1 MVLLGGAAIT
11 LPKTA
16 TLHFHGSSAPS
27 WRLRRVLD
35 HLRYY
40 IWQQYVQFLT
50 IAQAEAAALQG
61 QIATLNPLL
70 RTLFG

>member
-1 MVLLGGAAIT
+1 MDPQTHLGGLAVSQIIS
-11 LPKTA
+11 A
-16 TLHFHGSSAPS
+16 TVFGNNMQALA
-27 WRLRRVLD
+27 
-35 HLRYY
+35 
-40 IWQQYVQFLT
+40 

>member
-1 MVLLGGAAIT
+1 LGNAAIT
-11 LPKTA
+11 LLERR
-16 TLHFHGSSAPS
+16 LHYSFVDPQT
-27 WRLRRVLD
+27 
-35 HLRYY
+35 HLGGLVVFQ
-40 IWQQYVQFLT
+40 IISGLVFGNNMQALA

>member
-16 TLHFHGSSAPS
+16 TLP
-27 WRLRRVLD
+27 RRVSD
-35 HLRYY
+35 HLKYY
-40 IWQQYVQFLT
+40 IWQQCVQFLA
-50 IAQAEAAALQG
+50 IAPAEAAALQG